1 MHTVEEDEGG
11 DGSANVRIT
20 RNKISRQASIG
31 TATVLKQMPS
41 TPRPAGF
48 SLELPTRV
56 VAVFR
61 EPLRSEHTEYLGSSQ
76 FADDILNLAR
86 QAGRRFEREPRVL
99 RLESP
104 AYVFGDTHGNLEDLH
119 FFSDHIWKL
128 GVSLTAGQLLF
139 LGDYVDRG
147 LSVTGSRGLLISV
160 EMPGTAEGLAAEGQ
174 PRDARR

>member
-41 TPRPAGF
+41 YPSTGRVFAGITY
-48 SLELPTRV
+48 SGRG
-56 VAVFR
+56 R
-61 EPLRSEHTEYLGSSQ
+61 IWEPLRSEHTEYLGSSQ

-147 LSVTGSRGLLISV
+147 LSSLEVVAYLLALKCLNRKRGC
-160 EMPGTAEGLAAEGQ
+160 
-174 PRDARR
+174 

>member
-41 TPRPAGF
+41 TLDPRVL
-48 SLELPTRV
+48 LELPTRV

-86 QAGRRFEREPRVL
+86 TSRETL
-99 RLESP
+99 
-104 AYVFGDTHGNLEDLH
+104 
-119 FFSDHIWKL
+119 
-128 GVSLTAGQLLF
+128 
-139 LGDYVDRG
+139 
-147 LSVTGSRGLLISV
+147 
-160 EMPGTAEGLAAEGQ
+160 
-174 PRDARR
+174 

>member
-1 MHTVEEDEGG
+1 MRKLTKEKRRKHMLRDSIMHTVEEDEGG

-86 QAGRRFEREPRVL
+86 QAGRRFEREP
-99 RLESP
+99 SK
-104 AYVFGDTHGNLEDLH
+104 AT
-119 FFSDHIWKL
+119 
-128 GVSLTAGQLLF
+128 
-139 LGDYVDRG
+139 
-147 LSVTGSRGLLISV
+147 
-160 EMPGTAEGLAAEGQ
+160 GTAVANQARKATGRTADST
-174 PRDARR
+174 RTTARRNGSTTKLAS

>member
-119 FFSDHIWKL
+119 FFSDNIWRL
-128 GVSLTAGQLLF
+128 GM
-139 LGDYVDRG
+139 R
-147 LSVTGSRGLLISV
+147 
-160 EMPGTAEGLAAEGQ
+160 
-174 PRDARR
+174 